1 MNKEH
6 IIINIKGLIAN
17 GRTEDALT
25 ELLGFLKQLSAA
37 DNYLNEAILLSS
49 RFNKLQK
56 EIRIGVVSHGEET
69 ISKNQINFSLLEI
82 LNEIK
87 STELKKSKSIDEFS
101 IQNAKNVVSGS
112 NISAGGNIHIG
123 DVEHHMGSGDTIK
136 GDKIV
141 NYFVNIGDK
150 VQADEKRVEALI
162 KDQSKIKILFLAAN
176 PLNSNP
182 LRLDKEM
189 REIEAEIVRSKHRDK
204 FEFIKFSAV
213 RVKDLQ
219 QALLDIS
226 PHFVHFSGHG
236 TTEGIAL
243 LNNQTDKAEIV
254 KSEPLAN
261 LFKLFSNDVACVF
274 LNSCYSESQARQ
286 IRRFITNVIGMN
298 NAVNDETAIVFATS
312 FYQVIGSGREIR
324 FAFEFAKN
332 SIDLNNVTGSNI
344 PIYLD

>member
-6 IIINIKGLIAN
+6 IILNIKGLIAN

-25 ELLGFLKQLSAA
+25 ELLGFLKQLPIGE
-37 DNYLNEAILLSS
+37 NFLNEAILISS
-49 RFNKLQK
+49 RYNKLQK
-56 EIRIGVVSHGEET
+56 EIRVGVVSHGEET
-69 ISKNQINFSLLEI
+69 IAKNQINFAFLDLLNQIEETEI
-82 LNEIK
+82 EK
-87 STELKKSKSIDEFS
+87 PKKEEFT
-101 IQNAKNVVSGS
+101 IQNSNNVVTGS
-112 NISAGGNIHIG
+112 ISAGGDIHFG
-123 DVEHHMGSGDTIK
+123 DDHHHVGSGDNVS
-136 GDKIV
+136 GDKTV
-141 NYFVNIGDK
+141 NYYVHIGDK

-162 KDQSKIKILFLAAN
+162 LYQNKIKILFLAAN
-176 PLNSNP
+176 PMNSNP

-189 REIEAEIVRSKHRDK
+189 RDIEAEIIRCKYRDK
-204 FEFIKFSAV
+204 FEFIKVTAV

-243 LNNQTDKAEIV
+243 LNNQTDKAEMV
-254 KSEPLAN
+254 QSEPLAT

-274 LNSCYSESQARQ
+274 LNSCYSESQAKQ
-286 IRRFITNVIGMN
+286 IRRFIPNVIGMN
-298 NAVNDETAIVFATS
+298 NAVNDDTAIVFATS

-324 FAFEFAKN
+324 FAFDFAKN
-332 SIDLNNVTGSNI
+332 SIDLNNISGSDI